1 MKKFFL
7 YCFCLVV
14 FLAKAEEGPL
24 YITGEDISKL
34 SVSSGKKLKWEGSA
48 VRKSQKKGV
57 VLKLKDP
64 EVKIY
69 TPSKKIY
76 IVLDSVDQIEM
87 RGLKKVQVVL
97 SLRKAQ
103 VSVRESEGKFQVS
116 LDEGRIYF
124 EKNKGKAEIH
134 SYLAPIHIVEH
145 EGPLR
150 VRSYSSSVRIEK
162 SQGAFNVQS
171 FSSPLYFVQV
181 QGDLNFDSEKSNVQF
196 KRYKGNVKGYTN
208 KGKVSGSFT
217 PDRVQIET
225 GSGAIHLYFAGS
237 KARVEAQSWEG
248 RVLAP
253 GYFYKDRAGGVY
265 KAYGSIR
272 GRGSAEGYAYL
283 KSRSGKISI
292 L

>member
-1 MKKFFL
+1 MKTLFL
-7 YCFCLVV
+7 YCFCCFT
-14 FLAKAEEGPL
+14 FLAVAEKESL
-24 YITGEDISKL
+24 HIRGEDLSKISIYSGEKL
-34 SVSSGKKLKWEGSA
+34 RWEGTA
-48 VRKSQKKGV
+48 VRKRQKEGV

-69 TPSKKIY
+69 TPLKKIY
-76 IVLDSVDQIEM
+76 IVLDSVDQIEVQ
-87 RGLKKVQVVL
+87 GLKKVQVVL

-103 VSVRESEGKFQVS
+103 VSVRGSEGEFQVS
-116 LDEGRIYF
+116 VDEGQVYF
-124 EKNKGKAEIH
+124 EKNKGKAEVH

-145 EGPLR
+145 EGPLQ

-162 SQGAFNVQS
+162 SQGVFNVQS
-171 FSSPLYFVQV
+171 FSSPLYFVRV
-181 QGDLNFDSEKSNVQF
+181 QGDLNFDSEKSNVKFRQ
-196 KRYKGNVKGYTN
+196 YKGSVKGYTN
-208 KGKVSGSFT
+208 KGGVSGSFT

-225 GSGAIHLYFAGS
+225 GSGPIHLYFAGS

-272 GRGSAEGYAYL
+272 GRGEASGYAYL